1 MPPVNIASA
10 STAKSFIRNDHLAI
24 VLKELT
30 KLDSLSKGN
39 QFTSLH
45 IVPVC
50 SSLLASGFSLPAFRS
65 FPFNSRARV
74 QPELIWWTKGHTQ
87 RHSMAQLCRQCS
99 LASQPIRAQLKSA
112 GALEVCCSVF
122 TSLSVS
128 VHVSH
133 IQSVDLCRGNLKNN
147 EGLISIVEV
156 NVCPL
161 FHFAKAVVLAPSG
174 SCNAAHAQPGN
185 TLWWAVCEL
194 QNLQISAR
202 YCVGCW
208 MHANVNNEK
217 WHEMTR
223 ACKYRIKLFLALENR
238 LRRCQLR
245 ELSQQQSLPRAQAT
259 QKSQTQRNSSR
270 SS

>member
-39 QFTSLH
+39 QSSRLCVSSQS
-45 IVPVC
+45 VPVC
-50 SSLLASGFSLPAFRS
+50 SPPVFLCPHSGAFPSTLEPGSSLSSSDGQKATCSVTA
-65 FPFNSRARV
+65 
-74 QPELIWWTKGHTQ
+74 W
-87 RHSMAQLCRQCS
+87 HSMAQLSRQCS

-161 FHFAKAVVLAPSG
+161 FHCAKAVVLAPSG

-185 TLWWAVCEL
+185 TLW
-194 QNLQISAR
+194 
-202 YCVGCW
+202 
-208 MHANVNNEK
+208 
-217 WHEMTR
+217 
-223 ACKYRIKLFLALENR
+223 
-238 LRRCQLR
+238 
-245 ELSQQQSLPRAQAT
+245 
-259 QKSQTQRNSSR
+259 
-270 SS
+270 